1 MAAALNGAVY
11 RAHPPRRKC
20 PNLDTTEHTQPNGTG
35 KQDDRA
41 EALKTAI
48 GPEAF
53 VTFAAGQVRVLD
65 LETIRASLGPRWQRL
80 STQVHMLVETVL
92 RRVIGP
98 ADLFVQVDESEYLI
112 AFPHANEQQASAITS
127 MAAEQIRQ
135 KLFGQNPAFR
145 NVRVG
150 SMVQMVK
157 INAADAAEDPL
168 GALQSALAATKQ
180 PAPQGPAGRN
190 PAGSP
195 AGQVAAGKP
204 SVQQPVDRDSAIANS
219 LNDLMERGPAAS
231 AQWANQPAATTTER
245 DLGFAGG
252 EQQAIPV
259 TRTQPAATATM
270 TPIRNQRS
278 ATESAVPNARPAPEI
293 GGVELIYRPVWDPTR
308 QAVNSCH
315 LSVQVLVDGRRVE
328 LSEFAAEYDSPKII
342 WAVNSLLLRR
352 FVAGVQAMQ
361 AAGRKTVIFFPVSR
375 QFIDTE
381 SGLRFLLDQLQ
392 LVPDGVRALLIPE
405 ITDAYF
411 GSWPAL
417 APKIGVIRRVC
428 RALCVRLS
436 LDHKDFSAVASAGAS
451 LVSGHLADHDWP
463 ERQALAAMNEFAELA
478 GKASLKTVVDGL
490 DTSSLVIAAV
500 SAGVNL
506 LCGAAIGKGE
516 DMPPA
521 GRPLSLEEFYLSK
534 FAGSGP
540 A

>member
-1 MAAALNGAVY
+1 
-11 RAHPPRRKC
+11 
-20 PNLDTTEHTQPNGTG
+20 LDTTEHPQPSGNS

-48 GPEAF
+48 APEAF

-145 NVRVG
+145 NVRVA
-150 SMVQMVK
+150 SMVQMVR
-157 INAADAAEDPL
+157 INAADAAGDPL
-168 GALQSALAATKQ
+168 GALQSALAAKKQ
-180 PAPQGPAGRN
+180 PSVPPSAGRPAGAA
-190 PAGSP
+190 P
-195 AGQVAAGKP
+195 GQAAAGKP
-204 SVQQPVDRDSAIANS
+204 AAGQPVDVDSAIANS

-231 AQWANQPAATTTER
+231 GQWANQPAAATTER

-252 EQQAIPV
+252 GQQAIPI
-259 TRTQPAATATM
+259 TRAEPVAAPTM
-270 TPIRNQRS
+270 VPISNQR
-278 ATESAVPNARPAPEI
+278 AAAQPTAPDARPAPEI

-328 LSEFAAEYDSPKII
+328 LSDFAAEYDSPKII

-405 ITDAYF
+405 VTDAYF

-417 APKIGVIRRVC
+417 APKISVIRRVC

-506 LCGAAIGKGE
+506 LCGGAIGNGE